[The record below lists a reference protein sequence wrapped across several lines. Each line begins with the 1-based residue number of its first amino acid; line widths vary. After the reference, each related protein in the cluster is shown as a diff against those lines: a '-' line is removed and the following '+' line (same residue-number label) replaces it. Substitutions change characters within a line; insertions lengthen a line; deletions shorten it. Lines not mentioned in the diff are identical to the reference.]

1 MHKERKNSL
10 SLIICIH
17 PSLQNYNDQSF
28 ITCLICRVLIYVPPS
43 THEQIKN
50 TRPKSRRI
58 VQTTCWRT
66 ARNIKSSFS
75 FETILRI
82 RGGGFGIGGI
92 RGGGADLRRRPRRR
106 PLHGGRG
113 GALMRLRLRH
123 THTVAPRQRRRLSAH
138 FFHFFFVNFS
148 PIYNLSI

>member
-1 MHKERKNSL
+1 MQKERKNSL

-17 PSLQNYNDQSF
+17 PGLQNYYDQSF
-28 ITCLICRVLIYVPPS
+28 ITRLICRVLIHVPPS
-43 THEQIKN
+43 THEQIQN

-58 VQTTCWRT
+58 VQTKSWRT

-92 RGGGADLRRRPRRR
+92 RGGGADLRRWPGRR
-106 PLHGGRG
+106 PLHGGGG

-138 FFHFFFVNFS
+138 FFHFFLFV
-148 PIYNLSI
+148 